1 MSAGAPAAGALLA
14 RAGAEHRAGRLG
26 AARRLIDEAL
36 AAAPRFG
43 EAWRALGTVHADE
56 GRFAEAVAALDV
68 ALDCGV
74 GRPHEAH
81 LQRAVWFADH
91 LRRDDDARAAL
102 EAALAL
108 KPDYLPALMNL
119 GNLHEQRGDR
129 DAALA
134 CYARALDEPR
144 FAAVPESA
152 LRHVALARTAV
163 MRPPASIDDPLV
175 ARLRAAIDA
184 TPPDALERVHLQ
196 FALGQG
202 LDRLGAVDAAFDA
215 FARGNRT
222 LLRREGRRYDP
233 RREAAAVDALMAA
246 FPPAAAASSNDDRP
260 DVDRDARPAPV
271 FICGMFRSGSTLLE
285 QVLAGHPEVVAGG
298 EIDWL
303 PRLAFERLAPF
314 PARAIGLS
322 RDEAARLG
330 AEYRAHVAALFPAS
344 VDARVLTDKRP
355 DNHLLVGLIKRLF
368 PRAKVLHTV
377 RHPMDNG
384 LSVYMQHMN
393 LEVTPYAND
402 LGDIGH
408 YYGQYRRLMAHWDA
422 CFPGDLHV
430 VPYESL
436 VHDAEATV
444 RGVLAFLGLA
454 WDARCLAFHE
464 RRNTVKT
471 ASYWQ
476 VRRPLYGDA
485 AGRWRRYRAHLA
497 SLEAALRTAGVDVPD
512 AD

>member
-1 MSAGAPAAGALLA
+1 VSAGAPDAGALLA
-14 RAGAEHRAGRLG
+14 RAGAEHRAGRRSE
-26 AARRLIDEAL
+26 ARALIEDAL
-36 AAAPRFG
+36 AVAPRFG
-43 EAWRALGTVHADE
+43 AAWGALATVHAED
-56 GRFAEAVAALDV
+56 GRYEEAVAALAT
-68 ALDCGV
+68 ALECGV
-74 GRPHEAH
+74 PRPHEAH
-81 LQRAVWFADH
+81 LQRAVLFADH
-91 LRRDDDARAAL
+91 LRRDDDAHAAL
-102 EAALAL
+102 EAALAA

-129 DAALA
+129 EAALA
-134 CYARALDEPR
+134 CYRSALDEPR
-144 FAAVPESA
+144 FANVPEAA
-152 LRHVALARTAV
+152 LRDVALARIAV
-163 MRPPASIDDPLV
+163 MQAPASLDDPRL
-175 ARLRAAIDA
+175 AQLRAAIDSTA
-184 TPPDALERVHLQ
+184 PDALERVHLQ
-196 FALGQG
+196 FALGQA
-202 LDRLGAVDAAFDA
+202 LDRLGDADAAFDA

-233 RREAAAVDALMAA
+233 RREAALVDAIIAA
-246 FPPAAAASSNDDRP
+246 FPPPAAASADD
-260 DVDRDARPAPV
+260 DAGDPRPAPV

-285 QVLAGHPEVVAGG
+285 QVLAGHPDVVAGG

-314 PARAIGLS
+314 PMRAVGLS
-322 RDEAARLG
+322 PDDATRL
-330 AEYRAHVAALFPAS
+330 ADEYRAHVTALFPAS
-344 VDARVLTDKRP
+344 TQARVLTDKRP

-368 PRAKVLHTV
+368 PRAKLLHTV

-408 YYGQYRRLMAHWDA
+408 YYGEYRRLMAHWDA
-422 CFPGDLHV
+422 AFPGDIHAV
-430 VPYESL
+430 SYEAL
-436 VHDAEATV
+436 VHDAGTAA
-444 RGVLAFLGLA
+444 RGVLGFLGLA

-485 AGRWRRYRAHLA
+485 AGRWRRYRRHLGA
-497 SLEAALRTAGVDVPD
+497 LEAALRGAGVAIDD
-512 AD
+512 ER